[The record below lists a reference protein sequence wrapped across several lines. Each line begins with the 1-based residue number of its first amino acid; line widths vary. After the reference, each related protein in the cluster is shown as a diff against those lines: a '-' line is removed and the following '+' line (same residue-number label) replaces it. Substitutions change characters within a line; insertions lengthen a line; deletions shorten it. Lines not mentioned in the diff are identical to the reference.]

1 VSKRSSPH
9 PPGGG
14 TAGSDKQI
22 EDRYPRFSDEY
33 RQRWISEA
41 KWGDETLHDLF
52 YESVAEGPDDVA
64 FTTVDRRYTYREFE
78 ELSNALAAGL
88 LGCGVKPGDLVSVQL
103 PNWAEMCFLQIAL
116 SRIGA
121 VIQPLHLV
129 FREREIH
136 NLLEFC
142 ETDHA
147 VVPESFGDYPY
158 LEVMRELRG
167 GLPRLRSLIVA
178 RGEAATEAGA
188 EGEFSFDALIEEGRN
203 NLDRLDH
210 VHPTADDVFYLN
222 FTSGTEGN
230 PKGFLHTHNTLITL
244 FKMAAKAMKSMDP
257 EMVNLS
263 CSPMTHSYGHFTT
276 YQTALGRIPM
286 VLVGRYR
293 PLDVLKLIESEKVT
307 SISGTPAH
315 IIGILDHPDFEKFD
329 TSSIKSAGVGG
340 ARSSPELIDR
350 IKQVWGCSSG
360 NTYGM
365 GETIMH
371 TRTMAWDPE
380 EKQRDTVGKPM
391 FGAELK
397 IVDPKDRS
405 RELPAG
411 EVGEICFRGP
421 TLFVGYHKQPELTAA
436 TRDDEGWFY
445 TADLG
450 FADDEGYLCFAGRAK
465 EVINRGGSKIYPKE
479 IEDLL
484 DGYERVRDVAVVG
497 WPDDRLGE
505 TVCAYL
511 VAEGDPFTLDE
522 LRTWLDT
529 QKVTKYMYPQH
540 LVFMEEF
547 PMTPTGKVR
556 KASLQE
562 DAKARAAAERPA
574 SVSSPRASAEKE
586 GGAS

>member
-1 VSKRSSPH
+1 MTDH
-9 PPGGG
+9 PPR
-14 TAGSDKQI
+14 SDAKGPAS
-22 EDRYPRFSDEY
+22 DRYPRFSDEY
-33 RQRWISEA
+33 RQRWVAAGSWTD
-41 KWGDETLHDLF
+41 KTLHELF
-52 YESVAEGPDDVA
+52 DEVVAEGPDDIA
-64 FTTVDRRYTYREFE
+64 ITTPQRRYTFGEFKE
-78 ELSNALAAGL
+78 ISDSLAAGL
-88 LGCGVKPGDLVSVQL
+88 RGCGVNPGDLVSVQL
-103 PNWAEMCFLQIAL
+103 PNWPEMCFLQIAL

-129 FREREIH
+129 FREREMRS
-136 NLLEFC
+136 LLEFC

-158 LEVMRELRG
+158 AEVMRGLRG
-167 GLPRLRSLIVA
+167 DLPRLRSLIVA
-178 RGEAATEAGA
+178 RGEAGGD
-188 EGEFSFDALIEEGRN
+188 GEFSLDALIEEGRSHKS
-203 NLDRLDH
+203 RLDE
-210 VHPTADDVFYLN
+210 VDPAPDDVFYLN

-230 PKGFLHTHNTLITL
+230 PKGFLHTHNTLVSL
-244 FKMAAKAMKSMDP
+244 FKMAATAMKSMDP
-257 EMVNLS
+257 DMVNLA
-263 CSPMTHSYGHFTT
+263 CSPMTHSYGHFST
-276 YQTALGRIPM
+276 YQCALGRIPM
-286 VLVGRYR
+286 ALVDRYR
-293 PLDVLKLIESEKVT
+293 PLEVLKLIESEKVT
-307 SISGTPAH
+307 AISGTPAH
-315 IIGILDHPDFEKFD
+315 MIGILDHPDFDQYD

-350 IKQVWGCSSG
+350 IKEAWGCSSG

-371 TRTMAWDPE
+371 TRTMGWDPE

-405 RELPAG
+405 RELPAN

-445 TADLG
+445 TGDLG
-450 FADDEGYLCFAGRAK
+450 FTDEDGYLCFAGRAK

-484 DGYERVRDVAVVG
+484 SSYERVSDVAVVG
-497 WPDDRLGE
+497 WPDERLGE
-505 TVCAYL
+505 TVCAY
-511 VAEGDPFTLDE
+511 VVPRGGEFSLDE
-522 LRTWLDT
+522 LRGFLDS
-529 QKVTKYMYPQH
+529 QKVTKYMVPQH
-540 LVFMEEF
+540 LVFMDEF

-562 DAKARAAAERPA
+562 DAEARAR
-574 SVSSPRASAEKE
+574 AEKE

>member
-1 VSKRSSPH
+1 MTDP
-9 PPGGG
+9 
-14 TAGSDKQI
+14 TQ
-22 EDRYPRFSDEY
+22 RYPKFSDEY
-33 RQRWISEA
+33 RKRWVA
-41 KWGDETLHDLF
+41 AGNWTDKTLHGLF
-52 YESVAEGPDDVA
+52 DESVAEGPDDVA
-64 FTTVDRRYTYREFE
+64 LTTVERKYTFGEFKE
-78 ELSNALAAGL
+78 ISDALAAGL
-88 LGCGVKPGDLVSVQL
+88 VGCGVRPGDLVSVQL

-129 FREREIH
+129 FREREMRS
-136 NLLEFC
+136 LLDFC

-147 VVPESFGDYPY
+147 VVPASYGDYAY
-158 LEVMRELRG
+158 ADVMRDIRG
-167 GLPRLRSLIVA
+167 DLPRLRSLIIA
-178 RGEAATEAGA
+178 RGEAKGDR
-188 EGEFSFDALIEEGRN
+188 EFSFDALIEDGRANLERLEGI
-203 NLDRLDH
+203 DPD
-210 VHPTADDVFYLN
+210 PDDVFYLN

-230 PKGFLHTHNTLITL
+230 PKGFLHTHNTLISL
-244 FKMAAKAMKSMDP
+244 FKMAATAMKSMDP

-263 CSPMTHSYGHFTT
+263 CSPLTHSFGHFST
-276 YQTALGRIPM
+276 YQCALGRIPM

-293 PLDVLKLIESEKVT
+293 PVDVLKLIEQAKVT

-315 IIGILDHPDFEKFD
+315 LIGILDHPDFGKYD

-365 GETIMH
+365 GETVLH
-371 TRTMAWDPE
+371 TRTMGWDPE

-397 IVDPKDRS
+397 IVDAKDRL
-405 RELPAG
+405 RELAPN

-421 TLFVGYHKQPELTAA
+421 TLFVGYHKQPELTAE

-445 TADLG
+445 TGDLG
-450 FADDEGYLCFAGRAK
+450 FVDDDGYLCFAGRAK

-484 DGYERVRDVAVVG
+484 SAYERVSDVAVVG

-505 TVCAYL
+505 TVCAY
-511 VAEGDPFTLDE
+511 VVPKGGEFTLDE
-522 LRTWLDT
+522 LRTYLDA

-540 LVFMEEF
+540 LVFMDEF

-562 DAKARAAAERPA
+562 DARRRATSQAGDTDQ
-574 SVSSPRASAEKE
+574 KE
-586 GGAS
+586 GGKSS

>member
-1 VSKRSSPH
+1 M
-9 PPGGG
+9 GANQG
-14 TAGSDKQI
+14 
-22 EDRYPRFSDEY
+22 RYPRFSDRY
-33 RQRWISEA
+33 RQRWISGGNWA
-41 KWGDETLHDLF
+41 DRTLHDLF
-52 YESVAEGPDDVA
+52 DESVAEGPDDVA
-64 FTTVDRRYTYREFE
+64 IITVERRYSFAEFKQA
-78 ELSNALAAGL
+78 SDALAAGL
-88 LGCGVKPGDLVSVQL
+88 IGIGVKPGDLVSVQL
-103 PNWAEMCFLQIAL
+103 PNWPEMCFLQIAL

-129 FREREIH
+129 FREREMRS
-136 NLLEFC
+136 LLHFC
-142 ETDHA
+142 DTDHA
-147 VVPESFGDYPY
+147 VVPESFGDYAY
-158 LEVMRELRG
+158 ADVMREIRRD
-167 GLPRLRSLIVA
+167 LPRLRSLIVA
-178 RGEAATEAGA
+178 RGDAGGP
-188 EGEFSFDALIEEGRN
+188 GEFSLDGLIEDGRA
-203 NLDRLDH
+203 NLDRLAG
-210 VHPTADDVFYLN
+210 VHPEPDDVFYLN

-230 PKGFLHTHNTLITL
+230 PKGFLHTHNTLVSL
-244 FKMAAKAMKSMDP
+244 FRMAAQAMKSMDP
-257 EMVNLS
+257 DIVNLA

-276 YQTALGRIPM
+276 YQCALGRIPM

-293 PLDVLKLIESEKVT
+293 PLDMLELIDREKVT
-307 SISGTPAH
+307 AISGTPAH
-315 IIGILDHPDFEKFD
+315 MIGILDHPDFEKYD

-340 ARSSPELIDR
+340 ARSSPDLIEKINR
-350 IKQVWGCSSG
+350 VWGCKSG

-371 TRTMAWDPE
+371 TRTMGWDPE

-397 IVDPKDRS
+397 IVDPADRS

-445 TADLG
+445 TGDLG
-450 FADDEGYLCFAGRAK
+450 FADEDGYLCFAGRAK

-484 DGYERVRDVAVVG
+484 SGYPGVRDVAVVG
-497 WPDDRLGE
+497 WPDERLGE
-505 TVCAYL
+505 TVCAY
-511 VAEGDPFTLDE
+511 VVPDGEPFGMDE
-522 LRTWLDT
+522 LTGYLDQ

-540 LVFMEEF
+540 LVFLEEF

-562 DAKARAAAERPA
+562 DAAKRAKAARED
-574 SVSSPRASAEKE
+574 
-586 GGAS
+586 GAS

>member
-1 VSKRSSPH
+1 MTH
-9 PPGGG
+9 DPPPSGASGADRQA
-14 TAGSDKQI
+14 T
-22 EDRYPRFSDEY
+22 DRYPRFSDEY
-33 RQRWISEA
+33 RQRWVTA
-41 KWGDETLHDLF
+41 GNWTDKTLHGLF
-52 YESVAEGPDDVA
+52 DESVAEGPDDIA
-64 FTTVDRRYTYREFE
+64 ITSADRQVTFREFKE
-78 ELSNALAAGL
+78 ISDALAAGL
-88 LGCGVKPGDLVSVQL
+88 RGCGVNPGDLVSVQL
-103 PNWAEMCFLQIAL
+103 PNWPEMCFLQIAL

-129 FREREIH
+129 FREREMRT
-136 NLLEFC
+136 LLGFC

-158 LEVMRELRG
+158 AEVMREIRG
-167 GLPRLRSLIVA
+167 DLPRLRSLIVA
-178 RGEAATEAGA
+178 RGEAISD
-188 EGEFSFDALIEEGRN
+188 GELSLDALIEEGREN
-203 NLDRLDH
+203 RGRLDG
-210 VHPTADDVFYLN
+210 VDPDPDDVFYLN

-230 PKGFLHTHNTLITL
+230 PKGFLHTHNTLISL
-244 FKMAAKAMKSMDP
+244 FKMAATAMKSMDP
-257 EMVNLS
+257 GMVNLA
-263 CSPMTHSYGHFTT
+263 CSPMTHSYGHFST
-276 YQTALGRIPM
+276 YQCALGRIPM
-286 VLVGRYR
+286 ALVDRYR

-307 SISGTPAH
+307 AISGTPAH
-315 IIGILDHPDFEKFD
+315 LIGILDHPDFEKYD
-329 TSSIKSAGVGG
+329 TSTIKSAGVGG

-350 IKQVWGCSSG
+350 IKEVWGCSSG

-365 GETIMH
+365 GETVMH
-371 TRTMAWDPE
+371 TRTMGWDPE

-405 RELPAG
+405 RELSAN

-445 TADLG
+445 TGDLG
-450 FADDEGYLCFAGRAK
+450 FVDEDGYLCFAGRAK

-484 DGYERVRDVAVVG
+484 SGYEKVRDVAVVG
-497 WPDDRLGE
+497 WPDERLGE
-505 TVCAYL
+505 TVCAYI
-511 VAEGDPFTLDE
+511 VPRAGVFTLDE
-522 LRTWLDT
+522 LETYLDAE
-529 QKVTKYMYPQH
+529 KVTRYMVPQH
-540 LVFMEEF
+540 LVFMDEL

-562 DAKARAAAERPA
+562 DARKRAG
-574 SVSSPRASAEKE
+574 AEKE

>member
-1 VSKRSSPH
+1 VESKVTDR
-9 PPGGG
+9 
-14 TAGSDKQI
+14 T
-22 EDRYPRFSDEY
+22 ERYPRFPDEY
-33 RQRWISEA
+33 RQRWVTSGNWTD
-41 KWGDETLHDLF
+41 KTLHGLF
-52 YESVAEGPDDVA
+52 DESVAEGPDDVA
-64 FTTVDRRYTYREFE
+64 LTTVDRQYTFGEFKE
-78 ELSNALAAGL
+78 HSDALAAGL

-103 PNWAEMCFLQIAL
+103 PNWPEMCFLQIAL

-129 FREREIH
+129 FREREMRS
-136 NLLEFC
+136 LLEFC
-142 ETDHA
+142 GTDHA
-147 VVPESFGDYPY
+147 VVPESFGDYAFGD
-158 LEVMRELRG
+158 VMRGIIGDLPQLRT
-167 GLPRLRSLIVA
+167 LIIA
-178 RGEAATEAGA
+178 RGEASG
-188 EGEFSFDALIEEGRN
+188 EGEFSLDALIEDGRE
-203 NLDRLDH
+203 NLDRLAGVD
-210 VHPTADDVFYLN
+210 PGPDDVFYLN

-230 PKGFLHTHNTLITL
+230 PKGFLHTHNTLISL
-244 FKMAAKAMKSMDP
+244 FKMAATAMKSMEP
-257 EMVNLS
+257 GMVNLA
-263 CSPMTHSYGHFTT
+263 CSPLTHSFGHFST
-276 YQTALGRIPM
+276 YQCALGRIPM

-293 PLDVLKLIESEKVT
+293 PVDVLKLIETAKVT

-315 IIGILDHPDFEKFD
+315 MIGILDHPDFEKYD

-350 IKQVWGCSSG
+350 IKEVWGCSSG

-365 GETIMH
+365 GETVLH
-371 TRTMAWDPE
+371 TRTMGWDPE
-380 EKQRDTVGKPM
+380 EKQRNTVGKPM

-397 IVDPKDRS
+397 IVDAKDRS
-405 RELPAG
+405 RELPAN

-445 TADLG
+445 TGDLG
-450 FADDEGYLCFAGRAK
+450 FVDEDGYLCFAGRAK

-484 DGYERVRDVAVVG
+484 SAYERVSDVAVVG

-505 TVCAYL
+505 TVCAY
-511 VAEGDPFTLDE
+511 VVPRGDAFTLDE
-522 LRTWLDT
+522 LKTYLDA

-540 LVFMEEF
+540 LVFMDEF

-562 DAKARAAAERPA
+562 DAKQRAQA
-574 SVSSPRASAEKE
+574 VKE
-586 GGAS
+586 GGASS

>member
-1 VSKRSSPH
+1 MTDP
-9 PPGGG
+9 
-14 TAGSDKQI
+14 TQ
-22 EDRYPRFSDEY
+22 RYPKFSDEY
-33 RQRWISEA
+33 RKRWVA
-41 KWGDETLHDLF
+41 AGNWTDKTLHGLF
-52 YESVAEGPDDVA
+52 DESVAEGPDDVA
-64 FTTVDRRYTYREFE
+64 LTTVERKYTFGEFKE
-78 ELSNALAAGL
+78 ISDALAAGL
-88 LGCGVKPGDLVSVQL
+88 VGCGVRPGDLVSVQL

-129 FREREIH
+129 FREREMRS
-136 NLLEFC
+136 LLEFC

-147 VVPESFGDYPY
+147 VVPASYGDYAY
-158 LEVMRELRG
+158 ADVMRDIRG
-167 GLPRLRSLIVA
+167 DLPRLRNLIIA
-178 RGEAATEAGA
+178 RGEAKGDR
-188 EGEFSFDALIEEGRN
+188 EFSFDALIEDGRANLERLEGI
-203 NLDRLDH
+203 DPD
-210 VHPTADDVFYLN
+210 PDDVFYLN

-230 PKGFLHTHNTLITL
+230 PKGFLHTHNTLISL
-244 FKMAAKAMKSMDP
+244 FKMAATAMKSMDP

-263 CSPMTHSYGHFTT
+263 CSPLTHSFGHFST
-276 YQTALGRIPM
+276 YQCALGRIPM

-293 PLDVLKLIESEKVT
+293 PVDVLKLIEQAKVT

-315 IIGILDHPDFEKFD
+315 LIGILDHPDFGKYD

-365 GETIMH
+365 GETVLH
-371 TRTMAWDPE
+371 TRTMGWDPE

-397 IVDPKDRS
+397 IVDAKDRL
-405 RELPAG
+405 RELAPN

-421 TLFVGYHKQPELTAA
+421 TLFVGYHKQPELTAE

-445 TADLG
+445 TGDLG
-450 FADDEGYLCFAGRAK
+450 FVDDDGYLCFAGRAK

-484 DGYERVRDVAVVG
+484 SAYERVSDVAVVG

-505 TVCAYL
+505 TVCAY
-511 VAEGDPFTLDE
+511 VVPKGGEFTLDE
-522 LRTWLDT
+522 LRTYLDA

-540 LVFMEEF
+540 LVFMDEF

-562 DAKARAAAERPA
+562 DARRRATSQAGDTDQ
-574 SVSSPRASAEKE
+574 KE
-586 GGAS
+586 GGKSS

>member
-1 VSKRSSPH
+1 MESKVTDP
-9 PPGGG
+9 
-14 TAGSDKQI
+14 TQ
-22 EDRYPRFSDEY
+22 RYPKFSDEY
-33 RQRWISEA
+33 RKRWVA
-41 KWGDETLHDLF
+41 AGNWTDKTLHGLF
-52 YESVAEGPDDVA
+52 DESVAEGPDDVA
-64 FTTVDRRYTYREFE
+64 LTTVERKYTFGEFKE
-78 ELSNALAAGL
+78 ISDALAAGL
-88 LGCGVKPGDLVSVQL
+88 VGCGVRPGDLVSVQL

-129 FREREIH
+129 FREREMRS
-136 NLLEFC
+136 LLEFC

-147 VVPESFGDYPY
+147 VVPASYGDYAY
-158 LEVMRELRG
+158 ADVMRDIRG
-167 GLPRLRSLIVA
+167 DLPRLRNLIIA
-178 RGEAATEAGA
+178 RGEAKGDR
-188 EGEFSFDALIEEGRN
+188 EFSFDALIEDGRANLERLEGI
-203 NLDRLDH
+203 DPD
-210 VHPTADDVFYLN
+210 PDDVFYLN

-230 PKGFLHTHNTLITL
+230 PKGFLHTHNTLISL
-244 FKMAAKAMKSMDP
+244 FKMAATAMKSMDP

-263 CSPMTHSYGHFTT
+263 CSPLTHSFGHFST
-276 YQTALGRIPM
+276 YQCALGRIPM

-293 PLDVLKLIESEKVT
+293 PVDVLKLIEQAKVT

-315 IIGILDHPDFEKFD
+315 LIGILDHPDFGKYD

-365 GETIMH
+365 GETVLH
-371 TRTMAWDPE
+371 TRTMGWDPE

-397 IVDPKDRS
+397 IVDAKDRL
-405 RELPAG
+405 RELAPN

-421 TLFVGYHKQPELTAA
+421 TLFVGYHKQPELTAE

-445 TADLG
+445 TGDLG
-450 FADDEGYLCFAGRAK
+450 FVDDDGYLCFAGRAK

-484 DGYERVRDVAVVG
+484 SAYERVSDVAVVG

-505 TVCAYL
+505 TVCAY
-511 VAEGDPFTLDE
+511 VVPKGGEFTLDE
-522 LRTWLDT
+522 LRTYLDA

-540 LVFMEEF
+540 LVFMDEF

-562 DAKARAAAERPA
+562 DARRRATSQAGDTDQ
-574 SVSSPRASAEKE
+574 KE
-586 GGAS
+586 GGKSS